1 MRSLRTEFGSR
12 VFNREDAAAKTEVI
26 LTPSSAAEVRARIMR
41 DTREE
46 VEAEIRY

>member
-1 MRSLRTEFGSR
+1 LAAEFLIKR
-12 VFNREDAAAKTEVI
+12 MLLPRQRVI